1 MLRRGN
7 RFIDTVSTRPGGFR
21 LGENGAFGFV
31 MMHRFGSGN
40 EIIVRLLPVE
50 RSAQAQTKLV
60 RIERGSL
67 VVSVSVSVSVLDFW
81 LVGGEPEGESFT
93 SGRIS

>member
-1 MLRRGN
+1 MRRRGN
-7 RFIDTVSTRPGGFR
+7 RFIDTVSTRPRGFR

-31 MMHRFGSGN
+31 MMHRFGSGK

-60 RIERGSL
+60 RIERGSR
-67 VVSVSVSVSVLDFW
+67 VVSVSVLDFW